1 MGKQQ
6 STDSCRAYQCIKT
19 LVAATNKSSNVKEK
33 LILDSEKWQWA
44 VNWLKLKMDNQFS
57 AAASSS
63 TSSATAESSSINMV
77 STAAIS
83 SSSASSNW
91 ESTASNE
98 DSLSRN
104 FHRTTSAVLTLQ
116 EANSILADFEAPAEP
131 TTATSKMEVDGDE
144 NDHEQED
151 VLRIDEYI

>member
-63 TSSATAESSSINMV
+63 T
-77 STAAIS
+77 
-83 SSSASSNW
+83 SSNW